1 MDNETKAAKLVREED
16 KKLGNKG
23 PATENAE
30 NEAQRH
36 KMAGKVPT
44 NVGSAKDR
52 MKGKDAK

>member
-1 MDNETKAAKLVREED
+1 MEKKSDAAKLVREED

-23 PATENAE
+23 PASENNQ

-44 NVGSAKDR
+44 DVGSAKDR